1 MEYFSIGGNVLS
13 QFDDARAERDYR
25 MNPPDLAP
33 GQGGSGWG
41 DDMSFEQPGG
51 MNDFGGGDLNIGSIL
66 NDDGDPISG
75 MQGMGVGNVQ
85 QQTQQQQP
93 KSTDEQ
99 FAELGLKAGKGFIA
113 FMKAFVESIRN
124 NTKGDWHNLG
134 DRMFRLSMIV
144 CAVGMFFVIL
154 GPFIPSIKQPSDMIL
169 GGLLS
174 GLVGVF
180 LLMFNDK
187 DKGLKGEKELEPVP
201 EENSSMDMGEDLSS
215 LFDDEEDEFQ
225 YDEENEEDSIDDS
238 IWDSFNDFEEEPEII
253 EVDNTNRAGS
263 DTFNVD
269 EALSSV
275 REIPAGTQ
283 TRQYLFETFSGIMPN
298 ITPNFSIMEDI
309 SEESDEFMIYSEFL
323 RSAAYQVGTKEE
335 NIPELTGVKKNI
347 FIVQLRATRPAGLK
361 EQEIA
366 NEVADQFSRDED
378 NNVVK
383 YGVYATVDSAVGELI
398 INIFTGESAMV
409 SLNDVYGVISDYVL
423 NPKNTMPFV
432 WGVNELG
439 KPLYCDLIN
448 CDSIIISGE
457 ARSGKSWK
465 GQSILAQLC
474 MYNSPK
480 EIEIYIFD
488 HKGNA
493 SDYKYMSS
501 VLPHIRYFCGIADKI
516 NPGIQAVLDRAL
528 KERGQLLAD
537 AGCINIKDYNRKHPD
552 DKLPYMYIVID
563 ELMSLMDAY
572 DKDQQADFRKLLS
585 TMVSKLPYL
594 GIRLILFPHRIVDS
608 VIGKNT
614 YSLVSSRA
622 VVRQLNADEVKNAV
636 NVTKKEFPYNLVNNG
651 DMALKTKEIANGQ
664 TVFCHAEVLTP
675 TNEGNKDLFK
685 FIGSV
690 WSKLMPECKCITF
703 DGLIGGSVS
712 GKVNRGNTRRS
723 QGNPAPDNT
732 QRSGGYQYGSSIEET
747 AEDLIDLGDSN
758 ADESFWDDLL
768 K

>member
-1 MEYFSIGGNVLS
+1 MG
-13 QFDDARAERDYR
+13 QFDDARAERDFR
-25 MNPPDLAP
+25 MNPPESAP

-51 MNDFGGGDLNIGSIL
+51 MNDFGGGDMNIDSIL
-66 NDDGDPISG
+66 NGDGDPMNG
-75 MQGMGVGNVQ
+75 MQGMGVGNLQ
-85 QQTQQQQP
+85 QQNSQQP
-93 KSTDEQ
+93 TSTEDKIID
-99 FAELGLKAGKGFIA
+99 FSVAAGKGFVA
-113 FMKAFVESIRN
+113 FMRALIESLRN
-124 NTKGDWHNLG
+124 NTEGDWHKLG
-134 DRMFRLSMIV
+134 DRMFKLSMVV
-144 CAVGMFFVIL
+144 CAIGLFFVIL
-154 GPFIPSIKQPSDMIL
+154 GPFVPAINQPSDMII
-169 GGLLS
+169 GGLMS
-174 GLVGVF
+174 GIVGTL
-180 LLMFNDK
+180 LLMNNA
-187 DKGLKGEKELEPVP
+187 KGSEPETSQSQSEP
-201 EENSSMDMGEDLSS
+201 EQESSFEDDDLSS
-215 LFDDEEDEFQ
+215 LFDDSEDEFQ
-225 YDEENEEDSIDDS
+225 FDEENLDDSVDDS
-238 IWDSFNDFEEEPEII
+238 IWNSFDDFEEEPTVV

-283 TRQYLFETFSGIMPN
+283 TRQYLFETFSGVMPN
-298 ITPNFSIMEDI
+298 ITPNFSIMEEV
-309 SEESDEFMIYSEFL
+309 SEDSDEFMIYSEFL

-361 EQEIA
+361 EQDIA
-366 NEVADQFSRDED
+366 NEVADQFSRDEY
-378 NNVVK
+378 NNIVK

-409 SLNDVYGVISDYVL
+409 SLNDIYGVISDYVL

-501 VLPHIRYFCGIADKI
+501 VLPHIKYFCGLADKI

-537 AGCINIKDYNRKHPD
+537 AGCINIKDYNREHPD
-552 DKLPYMYIVID
+552 EKLPYMYIVID

-636 NVTKKEFPYNLVNNG
+636 NVTKKEFPYSLVNNG

-690 WSKLMPECKCITF
+690 WSKLMPECSCITF

-712 GKVNRGNTRRS
+712 GKSGGGNTRRA
-723 QGNPAPDNT
+723 QGKPAPDNT
-732 QRSGGYQYGSSIEET
+732 QRSGGYQYGSSIEYT
-747 AEDLIDLGDSN
+747 ADDLPDLGDNS